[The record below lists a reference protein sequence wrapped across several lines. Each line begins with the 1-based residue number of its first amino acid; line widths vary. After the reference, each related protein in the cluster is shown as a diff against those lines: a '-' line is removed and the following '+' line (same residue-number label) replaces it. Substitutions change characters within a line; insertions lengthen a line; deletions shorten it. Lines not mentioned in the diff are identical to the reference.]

1 MRFSFSGPGRIV
13 FGPGCASELAGIVA
27 GYGNRVLLVT
37 GAHPERLRRIRDGL
51 AEAGVVV
58 VPYAVLGE
66 PTVAVA
72 AEGASLA
79 REAGCAAVVSVGG
92 GSVMDAGKA
101 VAALAANP
109 GDPYDFLEVVGRGL
123 PLPNAPLPHVAAPTT
138 AGTGAEATANAVL
151 LSPEHKVKV
160 SLRSAG
166 MFPDVALVDPEL
178 THGMPPAVTAATGL
192 DALTQLLEA
201 FVSRQKNPMTD
212 ALCRE
217 GLMRAARSLERAYL
231 DGSDAAAR
239 EDMALAA
246 LLSGLALANAKLGA
260 VHGLAAPLGGAFP
273 APHGF
278 VCARLLPLV
287 MEANVRALL
296 ERDPGSPALGA
307 FAEAGR
313 ILTAGADGKGRSGTG
328 DERADIAAGV
338 ARVKGLCDRVGTPSL
353 SRFGMTREDVSGIAA
368 KGLRASSMRGNPV
381 ELSPEEV
388 EGILLRAL

>member
-13 FGPGCASELAGIVA
+13 FGPGVAVELAGIAA
-27 GYGNRVLLVT
+27 GYGDRVMLVT
-37 GAHPERLRRIRDGL
+37 GAHPERVRRIRDGL

-58 VPYAVLGE
+58 VTYAVLGE

-72 AEGASLA
+72 AEGADMA
-79 REAGCAAVVSVGG
+79 REAGCVAVVSVGG

-109 GDPYDFLEVVGRGL
+109 GDPYDYLEVVGRGM
-123 PLPNAPLPHVAAPTT
+123 PLRNAPLPHVAAPTT

-151 LSPEHKVKV
+151 VSPEHKVKV
-160 SLRSAG
+160 SLRAAA
-166 MFPDVALVDPEL
+166 MFPDVAVVDPEL
-178 THGMPPAVTAATGL
+178 THGAPPAVTAASGL
-192 DALTQLLEA
+192 DALTQLIEA
-201 FVSRQKNPMTD
+201 FVSRNKNPMTD

-217 GLMRAARSLERAYL
+217 GLARAARSLERAYL

-239 EDMALAA
+239 EDMSLAA

-260 VHGLAAPLGGAFP
+260 VHGLAAPLGGEFF

-296 ERDPGSPALGA
+296 ERDPDSPSLTA

-313 ILTAGADGKGRSGTG
+313 ILTGGVGDGDDT
-328 DERADIAAGV
+328 EAVAAGV
-338 ARVKGLCDRVGTPSL
+338 AWVKDVCGRLGTSPL
-353 SRFGMTREDVSGIAA
+353 SRFGMTRADVPGIAA

-381 ELSPEEV
+381 DLTQEEV
-388 EGILLRAL
+388 EGILEQGME

>member
-13 FGPGCASELAGIVA
+13 FGPGVASELPGLAAGF
-27 GYGNRVLLVT
+27 GDRVMLVT

-51 AEAGVVV
+51 AGAGVVV
-58 VPYAVLGE
+58 VPYAVVGE

-72 AEGASLA
+72 AEGADMA

-109 GDPYDFLEVVGRGL
+109 GDPYDYLEVVGRGM
-123 PLPNAPLPHVAAPTT
+123 PLRHAPLPHVAAPTT

-151 LSPEHKVKV
+151 VSPEHKVKV
-160 SLRSAG
+160 SLRSAA

-178 THGMPPAVTAATGL
+178 TYGTPPAVTAATGL
-192 DALTQLLEA
+192 DALTQLIEA
-201 FVSRQKNPMTD
+201 FVSRNKNPMTD

-217 GLMRAARSLERAYL
+217 GLPRAARSLERAYL

-239 EDMALAA
+239 EDMSLAA
-246 LLSGLALANAKLGA
+246 LFSGLALANAKLGA
-260 VHGLAAPLGGAFP
+260 VHGLAAPLGGEFF

-287 MEANVRALL
+287 MEANVRALF
-296 ERDPGSPALGA
+296 ERDPDSPSLAA

-313 ILTAGADGKGRSGTG
+313 ILTGGVGDGDDT
-328 DERADIAAGV
+328 RAVAAGV
-338 ARVKGLCDRVGTPSL
+338 AWVKEVCGRLGTPSL
-353 SRFGMTREDVSGIAA
+353 SRFGMTRADVPGIAA

-381 ELSPEEV
+381 DLTLEEV
-388 EGILLRAL
+388 ERILEQGMQ

>member
-13 FGPGCASELAGIVA
+13 FGPGVASELPGIAAGF
-27 GYGNRVLLVT
+27 GDRVMLVT
-37 GAHPERLRRIRDGL
+37 GAHPERVRRIRDGL

-66 PTVAVA
+66 PTVAAA
-72 AEGASLA
+72 AEGAGLA

-109 GDPYDFLEVVGRGL
+109 GDPYDYLEVVGRGM
-123 PLPNAPLPHVAAPTT
+123 PLRHAPLPHVAAPTT

-151 LSPEHKVKV
+151 VSPEHKVKV
-160 SLRSAG
+160 SLRAAA
-166 MFPDVALVDPEL
+166 MFPDVAVVDPEL
-178 THGMPPAVTAATGL
+178 THGTPPAVTAATGL
-192 DALTQLLEA
+192 DALTQLIEA
-201 FVSRQKNPMTD
+201 FVSRNKNPMTD

-217 GLMRAARSLERAYL
+217 GLSRAARSLEKAYL

-260 VHGLAAPLGGAFP
+260 VHGLAAPLGGEFF

-287 MEANVRALL
+287 MEANVRALS
-296 ERDPGSPALGA
+296 ERDPDSPCLTAY
-307 FAEAGR
+307 AEAGR
-313 ILTAGADGKGRSGTG
+313 ILTGGVGDGDGTG
-328 DERADIAAGV
+328 AVAAGV
-338 ARVKGLCDRVGTPSL
+338 AWVKGVCGRLGTPSL
-353 SRFGMTREDVSGIAA
+353 SRFGMTAADVPGIAA

-381 ELSPEEV
+381 DLTLEEV
-388 EGILLRAL
+388 ERIVERGME